1 MKVVAD
7 ISLSPLGVG
16 ASVSNYI
23 AECERVFTD
32 VGMRPNVH
40 AEGTEVEGDWEQVF
54 QSVKRCHE
62 RLHAMGVEHIETTIR
77 MSTRTDV
84 DESITRAVR
93 SVREK
98 TGV

>member
-54 QSVKRCHE
+54 EAVRSCHE
-62 RLHAMGVEHIETTIR
+62 RLHAMGVEHIETNIR
-77 MSTRTDV
+77 LSTRTDV
-84 DESITRAVR
+84 DESITRAVE

-98 TGV
+98 AGV